1 MELFEKIELLVAD
14 TRGDAVKFFQKGNKS
29 AGTRIRKNMQEL
41 KKLAQELRILVQNTK
56 NEEAKEA

>member
-56 NEEAKEA
+56 NEEAKTA